1 MPADEGRAGY
11 VERHGARPLVERH
24 SARHLLDKAA
34 RALGALLL
42 VAYPACVYFALGRVS
57 VRPLSIGLAIVMA
70 MSLFLRMQGRR
81 REHALV
87 MVRIPLS
94 VGALLLLGAWSDDQ
108 RFVLALPVLTNGVL
122 FAQFASSLRGM
133 PIAER
138 FARVQKDDL
147 SPAQVAYCRSVTI
160 AWSVFFVFNGSVTAA
175 LALLAPVKLWAV
187 YSGGVSYGLVGLVFA
202 VEYAVRTIRFGTSW
216 AGLVARMKVGRRPRG
231 VSSTGPQVRG
241 FEPRPVEGRPGAFD
255 VHVPANLA
263 YFQGH
268 FDGYPILPGVVQVE
282 VLVARQV
289 ATTWPE
295 LARVRGV
302 TRLRFKR
309 PIRPGDDLVLQIT
322 RPERARV
329 DFDVRCRAEPCS
341 SGTLHFEL

>member
-1 MPADEGRAGY
+1 
-11 VERHGARPLVERH
+11 
-24 SARHLLDKAA
+24 
-34 RALGALLL
+34 
-42 VAYPACVYFALGRVS
+42 
-57 VRPLSIGLAIVMA
+57 MA
-70 MSLFLRMQGRR
+70 
-81 REHALV
+81 
-87 MVRIPLS
+87 RIPLS
-94 VGALLLLGAWSDDQ
+94 VGAILLLGAWSDDR

-122 FAQFASSLRGM
+122 LAQFALSLRGI

-138 FARVQKDDL
+138 FARAQKEDL

-160 AWSVFFVFNGSVTAA
+160 AWCVFFVLNGSVTAA
-175 LALLAPVKLWAV
+175 LALRAPVKAWAV
-187 YSGGVSYGLVGLVFA
+187 YSGGVSYGLVGLAFA
-202 VEYAVRTIRFGTSW
+202 VEFGVRTIRFGLSG
-216 AGLVARMKVGRRPRG
+216 AGLLARMKGGPSARG
-231 VSSTGPQVRG
+231 ASSRTARVRG

-268 FDGYPILPGVVQVE
+268 FDGHAVLPGVVQVE

-295 LARVRGV
+295 LARIRGV

-322 RPERARV
+322 RPEHSRV
-329 DFDVRCRAEPCS
+329 DFDVRCCAEPCS
-341 SGTLHFEL
+341 SGTLHFEV